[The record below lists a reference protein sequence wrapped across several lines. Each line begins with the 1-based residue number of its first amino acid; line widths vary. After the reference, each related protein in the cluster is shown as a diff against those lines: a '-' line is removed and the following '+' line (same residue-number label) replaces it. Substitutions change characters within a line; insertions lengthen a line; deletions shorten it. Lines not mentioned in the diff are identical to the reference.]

1 MRIML
6 AGHAALV
13 GHAALAGRA
22 ALAAAALAVALL
34 IPVQGLGARP
44 PVQVMPRA
52 EATAQCGP
60 LGVVLGVLK
69 ARFGERLLWWGDGPD
84 GVTMMVTERPDTRTW
99 TLLAV
104 HGGVACMMGSGGSAG
119 AQGS

>member
-1 MRIML
+1 MRTML
-6 AGHAALV
+6 
-13 GHAALAGRA
+13 
-22 ALAAAALAVALL
+22 AAALAVALL
-34 IPVQGLGARP
+34 IPAEGLGARA
-44 PVQVMPRA
+44 PVQSLPRGEAAAVMPRA
-52 EATAQCGP
+52 QATAQCGP

-104 HGGVACMMGSGGSAG
+104 HDGEACMMGSGGSAR